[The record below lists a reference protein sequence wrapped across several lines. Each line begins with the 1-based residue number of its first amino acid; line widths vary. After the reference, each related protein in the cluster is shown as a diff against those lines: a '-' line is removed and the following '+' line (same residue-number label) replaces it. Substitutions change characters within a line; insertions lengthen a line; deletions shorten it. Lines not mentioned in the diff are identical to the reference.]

1 MVMPTVNF
9 NFSTSK
15 FSFFAGITLSYLTH
29 VGWWAI
35 DGLIFLLYSEA
46 KGWARLSCLFI
57 LVAALVLAVFKTGWR
72 VF

>member
-35 DGLIFLLYSEA
+35 AGLIFLVYSEA
-46 KGWARLSCLFI
+46 KGWIKLSSLI
-57 LVAALVLAVFKTGWR
+57 ALIAVFVFAVFKTGWK
-72 VF
+72 FL